1 MRNWSKF
8 WNAHAISWSF
18 AIWME
23 FLNLFTFFDC
33 WMNFVHSFR
42 FVRLR
47 SYFLYAEIYS
57 FFFTSVSPLRRKY
70 IVEMKSNRCY
80 IWHLTP
86 FSWCAFDSSVDSS
99 QMKPRNFTNG
109 SWHHTKVLNLTLLT
123 TTITET
129 KTTTTTTTEMM
140 LLLTLQCVK
149 HFTEKWW
156 KSILGS
162 MLWGKCK
169 TCLSVPRINSERMA
183 ETLHTSHWNA
193 SVALLN
199 VFTFLL
205 YILWMNVRNSSRHHF
220 HYLLWLFQQLNLDW
234 RRTTNLKT
242 VSK

>member
-1 MRNWSKF
+1 MDGIFESLHILWLLDEFR
-8 WNAHAISWSF
+8 SF
-18 AIWME
+18 
-23 FLNLFTFFDC
+23 
-33 WMNFVHSFR
+33 VSFR
-42 FVRLR
+42 SPSLL
-47 SYFLYAEIYS
+47 FLICWNLLV
-57 FFFTSVSPLRRKY
+57 FFTSVSPLRRKY

>member
-57 FFFTSVSPLRRKY
+57 FFSLLFAFATKIYCWNEIQPLLYMASYTIFMMRVRL
-70 IVEMKSNRCY
+70 I
-80 IWHLTP
+80 
-86 FSWCAFDSSVDSS
+86 VDSS

>member
-1 MRNWSKF
+1 MLFRDRLLYGWNF
-8 WNAHAISWSF
+8 WISSHSLTAGWISFIRFVSF
-18 AIWME
+18 AFALISYM
-23 FLNLFTFFDC
+23 LKSTRFFYFCFAFATKIYC
-33 WMNFVHSFR
+33 WNEIQPLLYMASYTIFMMR
-42 FVRLR
+42 VRL
-47 SYFLYAEIYS
+47 I
-57 FFFTSVSPLRRKY
+57 
-70 IVEMKSNRCY
+70 
-80 IWHLTP
+80 
-86 FSWCAFDSSVDSS
+86 VDSS